1 MTLKI
6 FKEAL
11 CFAFLYSEFLV
22 ILFVKK
28 GAKSQIQNYP
38 IAIQNRCIEIGITT
52 KKEIIKNA
60 KFYKTLGVALMLL
73 MSLFIIC
80 GVNKET
86 TFIHGFIQSYLFII
100 MFSLFDALFI
110 DSLWFCHSKFWIIP
124 GTEDMASDYHD
135 YAFHWKWFFL
145 SFIYTIPMSMIIGG
159 LTYCIGKA

>member
-6 FKEAL
+6 LKEAL

-38 IAIQNRCIEIGITT
+38 DAIQKRCIDLGITT
-52 KKEIIKNA
+52 KEEIIKNA
-60 KFYKTLGVALMLL
+60 KIYKTLGVIIMLL
-73 MSLFIIC
+73 MNLFIIC
-80 GVNKET
+80 AMNEESSFT
-86 TFIHGFIQSYLFII
+86 QGFIQSYIFLI

-110 DSLWFCHSKFWIIP
+110 DSLWFCHSRFWIIP
-124 GTEDMASDYHD
+124 GTEDMTHEYHN

-145 SFIYTIPMSMIIGG
+145 SLISTIPLSIIIGG
-159 LTYCIGKA
+159 LTYCIGNS

>member
-38 IAIQNRCIEIGITT
+38 VAIQNRCIEIGITT

-80 GVNKET
+80 CVNKET
-86 TFIHGFIQSYLFII
+86 TFIQGFIQSYLFII

-124 GTEDMASDYHD
+124 GTEDMTSDYHD

-145 SFIYTIPMSMIIGG
+145 SFISTIPMSMIIGG

>member
-73 MSLFIIC
+73 MNLFIIC

-86 TFIHGFIQSYLFII
+86 TFIQGFIQSYLFII

-124 GTEDMASDYHD
+124 GTEDMTSDYHD

-145 SFIYTIPMSMIIGG
+145 SLISTIPMSMIIGG